1 MNENLNMNPS
11 VKKLQQNIMGKKER
25 PSTYSCVK
33 SKFKSKPTSKVF
45 KGGDYYEWVKRE
57 QESKIT

>member
-1 MNENLNMNPS
+1 MNPS